1 MNNNLAK
8 IFSEKEIY
16 LDNLNLNM
24 DKNLPFE
31 DINVKNPFD
40 TFDNIFNNKSCRIS
54 SCDENEYSKNQL
66 KHNLTPVGN
75 NKTFFNIIENNN
87 ELNINKQINAN
98 LKEFTNKKRKN
109 EVIKDYKIIDNI
121 AGKKVLF
128 NSYKLNQITEEQKE
142 KQKIKNKVSAR
153 KSRLKKKQYISQL
166 EKEYLSVK
174 NQLDEIKHG
183 LGINNNNDNNNKNIM
198 SLIENENIC
207 SHKKEINC
215 ENCEKIEVLKSKE
228 NSIINQNI
236 ENLYVINSY
245 TELQKNILEK
255 LLINQ
260 LLIMMPINIK
270 IFQNKYLKL
279 NTFNEEENL
288 IDIKNKIN
296 KNLKAIEELY
306 GIKNLK
312 EGENG
317 IKVETNYFINK
328 NSSMAQQIYNYYYN
342 IKNFVNEFEKIYS
355 SLL

>member
-40 TFDNIFNNKSCRIS
+40 PFDNIFNNKSCRIS

-183 LGINNNNDNNNKNIM
+183 LGSQIQEM
-198 SLIENENIC
+198 
-207 SHKKEINC
+207 
-215 ENCEKIEVLKSKE
+215 
-228 NSIINQNI
+228 NQ
-236 ENLYVINSY
+236 
-245 TELQKNILEK
+245 
-255 LLINQ
+255 
-260 LLIMMPINIK
+260 
-270 IFQNKYLKL
+270 
-279 NTFNEEENL
+279 
-288 IDIKNKIN
+288 KIN
-296 KNLKAIEELY
+296 KKDLSDSKRGNKIDPEL
-306 GIKNLK
+306 ITKINNHENNISKLQTMLNKLK
-312 EGENG
+312 EE
-317 IKVETNYFINK
+317 KVVDKFLISFNISSFISFSFF
-328 NSSMAQQIYNYYYN
+328 SS
-342 IKNFVNEFEKIYS
+342 FS
-355 SLL
+355 SIRISSESFLI